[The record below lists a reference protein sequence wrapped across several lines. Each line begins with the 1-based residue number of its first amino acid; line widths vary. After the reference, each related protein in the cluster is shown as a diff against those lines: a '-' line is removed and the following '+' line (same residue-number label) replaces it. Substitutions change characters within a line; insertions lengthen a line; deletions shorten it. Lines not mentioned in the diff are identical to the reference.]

1 MKAKFIAITVLAVA
15 IAGISCTKHDP
26 SYDEVVAPTV
36 DFEPAGEAVINLI
49 GKVTDKQGKPI
60 AGASINIAGKIVTTD
75 ANGTYSATVS
85 AGTLNVTATATGK
98 IARSAEVVIAD
109 TGKSQTV
116 TQNFILSDAV
126 NVTFSASNN
135 AKEETEYIVLNNRA
149 EVSIKGSVVS
159 DTEGA
164 TFGLTIF
171 YDESEIGGQ
180 KAASTKASETEEVV
194 LFGFEF
200 YQITGTPG
208 AKATF
213 SVTINKEVQDNVKV
227 KYRTADGTWQQQFY
241 TAAPGEITIKNA
253 PTGFYAVFC
262 DVTMAVNE
270 ASKISLEVDPSE
282 VDNLYGDA
290 PVSVDKINYT
300 YYSGLL
306 IDTAQ
311 APDQMTALLLEKLAY
326 YYGITRESINEDKAI
341 SVTIP
346 VGIAMNFA
354 ATQKTYNIVFS
365 KGNKKAVGLLYGEV
379 EFGSSSRNRKHTGG
393 GN

>member
-36 DFEPAGEAVINLI
+36 DFEPAGEAVINLV

-126 NVTFSASNN
+126 SVTFTASND
-135 AKEETEYIVLNNRA
+135 AKEDTEYIVLNNHA
-149 EVSIKGSVVS
+149 EVSIKGNVVS

-164 TFGLTIF
+164 TFGITLF
-171 YDESEIGGQ
+171 YDESESGGQ
-180 KAASTKASETEEVV
+180 EAASTKASETEEVV

-227 KYRTADGTWQQQFY
+227 KYRSSDGTWQQLSY
-241 TAAPGEITIKNA
+241 NAAPGEITIENA
-253 PTGFYAVFC
+253 ETGFYAVFC

-300 YYSGLL
+300 YYSGILVN
-306 IDTAQ
+306 TAQ

-346 VGIAMNFA
+346 VGVAMKFA
-354 ATQKTYNIVFS
+354 ATQKTYNVVFS

>member
-36 DFEPAGEAVINLI
+36 DFEPAGEAVINLV

-126 NVTFSASNN
+126 SVTFSSSDN
-135 AKEETEYIVLNNRA
+135 AKEETDYIVLNNHA
-149 EVSIKGSVVS
+149 EVSIKGNVVS

-164 TFGLTIF
+164 TFGLTLF
-171 YDESEIGGQ
+171 YDESETGGQ

-213 SVTINKEVQDNVKV
+213 SVTINKDVQDNVKV
-227 KYRTADGTWQQQFY
+227 KYRSSNGTWQQQSY
-241 TAAPGEITIKNA
+241 TAAPGEITIKDA
-253 PTGFYAVFC
+253 ETGFYAVFC
-262 DVTMAVNE
+262 DVTMTVNE

-300 YYSGLL
+300 YYSGILV
-306 IDTAQ
+306 DTAQ

>member
-36 DFEPAGEAVINLI
+36 DFEPAGEAVINLV
-49 GKVTDKQGKPI
+49 GKVTDKQGQPI

-126 NVTFSASNN
+126 SVTFTASND
-135 AKEETEYIVLNNRA
+135 AKEDTEYIVLNNHA
-149 EVSIKGSVVS
+149 EVSIKGNVVS

-164 TFGLTIF
+164 TFGITLL
-171 YDESEIGGQ
+171 YDESESGGQ

-253 PTGFYAVFC
+253 PTGVYAVFC

-300 YYSGLL
+300 YYSGILV
-306 IDTAQ
+306 DTAQ

-379 EFGSSSRNRKHTGG
+379 KFGSSSRNRKHTGG

>member
-36 DFEPAGEAVINLI
+36 DFEPAGEAVINLV

-126 NVTFSASNN
+126 SVTFSASNN
-135 AKEETEYIVLNNRA
+135 AKEETDYIVLNNHA
-149 EVSIKGSVVS
+149 EVSIKCNVVS

-164 TFGLTIF
+164 TFGLTLF
-171 YDESEIGGQ
+171 YDESETGGQ

-227 KYRTADGTWQQQFY
+227 KYRSSNGTWQQQSY

-253 PTGFYAVFC
+253 ETGFYAVFC
-262 DVTMAVNE
+262 DVTMTVNE

-290 PVSVDKINYT
+290 PVSVDKLNYT
-300 YYSGLL
+300 YYSGILV
-306 IDTAQ
+306 DTAQ

-346 VGIAMNFA
+346 VGVAMNFA